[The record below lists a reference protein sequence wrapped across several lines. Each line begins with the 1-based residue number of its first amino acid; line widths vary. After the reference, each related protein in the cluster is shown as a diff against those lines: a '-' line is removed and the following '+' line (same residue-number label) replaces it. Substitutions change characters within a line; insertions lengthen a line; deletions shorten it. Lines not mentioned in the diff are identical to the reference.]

1 MNTSLYIFKY
11 SALDNNNQIN
21 DFFIAENMDECRTF
35 LNMAGYTNIAV
46 SPLKPGEATPDIN
59 RKIDLDTVSVELGN
73 LSNNIKHNVPLVNA
87 VVDVA
92 KRSAPSNRSIYFRI
106 AYFVYKGDSL
116 SVAMRKLGKVIPDDI
131 IENVRI
137 GEASNSIPKSLRN
150 SIKKYAKVEKTNFF
164 GSLFR
169 KKEDVSILDSSA
181 EENLKG
187 IESHKRAKMNSN
199 LYPFKYKAELE
210 NGKKV
215 SGFFDA
221 ESVDDCK
228 HFLEIQGYTNIV
240 VEPRKNYDIE
250 IVLNKKIKT
259 SELAFDLTQLSTYI
273 KAGIPLVE
281 GVTILAKQ
289 TTSAASKNAYQ
300 KLVYD
305 LLKGDA
311 LSTAMEKQG
320 NVFPQLLINMVRSAE
335 MTGDLPTILDD
346 MADYYESIEQTKKA
360 MRSAMTYPLLV
371 LILAIAVLAFMLL
384 ELVPQ
389 FVTLY
394 ENNGATL
401 PKITLTVIAAS
412 NFMVN
417 NYVSILLV
425 SIFIIVAFII
435 CYKKVPT
442 FRRVVQLV
450 VMKLPG
456 FGNIIIYNEVY
467 NFTKTFSSL
476 INHGVFIT
484 DSMEILSKITNNEIY
499 KEIIA
504 KTLSNLAK
512 GETISKSFKGEW
524 AFPTVAYHMLVTGE
538 NTGQL
543 GLMMEKV
550 SDHYQQ
556 LHKSMVDQLKS
567 LIEPIMILMV
577 AFIVGIILLSIITP
591 MFDIYNQIQ

>member
-181 EENLKG
+181 EENLRG
-187 IESHKRAKMNSN
+187 IESHKRAKRDSN

-289 TTSAASKNAYQ
+289 TISAASKNAYQ

>member
-150 SIKKYAKVEKTNFF
+150 SIKKYAKVEKANFF

-311 LSTAMEKQG
+311 LSAAMEKQG

>member
-311 LSTAMEKQG
+311 LSAAMEKQG